1 MKLATLKNATRD
13 GHLVVV
19 SADQTRMASCPTYT
33 TMQSA
38 LDHWDKAKAGLYA
51 IFDQLNDST
60 SFGVPFDIHKCH
72 SPLPRAYQFLDGST
86 YTKHVELA
94 RKSRGQAMPETFFED
109 PLMYQGGCDIAIAPC
124 DPICVLDEAWGID
137 FEAEVVVITDDVPMG
152 VTAEQAASHIQ
163 LIMLM
168 NDVSYRNLVPAELAK
183 GFGFINGKGQRAFSP
198 FAITPDELGSAWH
211 DGILHVM
218 LCCELNGVSVGRLN
232 AGVGAAFNF
241 PQLIAHAAKTRALG
255 AGTVIGSGTVSNN
268 SSDNGGHGIA
278 CLVEKRMLEKI
289 EGSATQTSF
298 MKNDDSIRIY
308 AERPGDES
316 GLTLFGEIEQ
326 RVKVK
331 KI

>member
-19 SADQTRMASCPTYT
+19 SRDHTRMASCPIYS

-38 LDHWDKAKAGLYA
+38 LDHWDKAKASLYA

-60 SFGVPFDIHKCH
+60 NFGVPFDIHKCH
-72 SPLPRAYQFLDGST
+72 SPLPRAYQFLDGSV

-94 RKSRGQAMPETFFED
+94 RKSRGQAMPETFFQD
-109 PLMYQGGCDIAIAPC
+109 PLMYQGGCDTAIPPH
-124 DPICVLDEAWGID
+124 DPICVLAESWGID

-152 VTAEQAASHIQ
+152 VTPEEAASHIQ

-198 FAITPDELGSAWH
+198 FAITPDELGSAWR
-211 DGILHVM
+211 DGMLHVM

-255 AGTVIGSGTVSNN
+255 AGTLIGGGTVSNN
-268 SSDNGGHGIA
+268 STDEGGHGVA

-289 EGSATQTSF
+289 EGSATQTAF
-298 MKNDDSIRIY
+298 MKDGDRIRIY
-308 AERPGDES
+308 AERLGDDS
-316 GLTLFGEIEQ
+316 ALSLFGEIDQ
-326 RVKVK
+326 KVNVKR
-331 KI
+331 I